1 MGSKREEER
10 NEKIIRGLMKL
21 PPNRRCI
28 NCNSLGPQYVCTTFW
43 TFVCMTC
50 SGIHREFTHRV
61 KSVSMSKFTSQEV
74 DALQK
79 GGNQRARELFLKAW
93 DPQNMRLT
101 DNSTADKVREFIKNV
116 YVEKRYVV
124 EKSLDRPPK
133 DPQGVHGLTSQ
144 SIRSY
149 EDETRRANSYHSYSQ
164 SPPYDFQYEERRYG
178 KHAASLTRKPGSD
191 RGLYEAKFSSF
202 SSPSR
207 FSDHANDEG
216 FANEGSHPRVLQYS
230 ASNGSDPFR
239 SGALSASSQRD
250 IGSPFSETSSNFSN
264 KITGRH
270 TVRHNSDSISVS
282 EIRNPQITASAGSTG
297 SFDSMSLKSVNCTG
311 LQQGASEPEK
321 SVEMF
326 HDKTSSF
333 PSLPQSSNSTTFSGL
348 DLFNEPVA
356 SQNVSSTPVT
366 VYNSQLPGSS
376 LAQSVDLFQKSPIS
390 SVTTFSVQQPFQTP
404 QPSSLNINVLSQQQ
418 SVASSNGKTSDV
430 ITLSNGAWET
440 FETPQNL
447 VPMGTENSIPAAV
460 PSAGGNKLGDFNP
473 FPLDRSLSS
482 QNAASEHT
490 LLHEGIQ
497 NVETTRNNTQLWTA
511 FEDSPAQQPM
521 QNLLKSR
528 GQNVVLCAPDANRS
542 LGFGVYEALDNGGN
556 VRMANEVEPLS
567 SLSSHFN
574 MVLHDFPVAV
584 AGLSSVAADCKPTNP
599 FDLPYDADL
608 ESSYMTPF
616 RDMSSL
622 QAALPN
628 NQMMAPYN
636 YVSET
641 NWFPQNSVPPYV
653 PGGGPFDPSG
663 SLGYIVGQVPS
674 NQILSTAA
682 QNPVT
687 STGGNPFA

>member
-74 DALQK
+74 DALQQ

-93 DPQNMRLT
+93 DPQKLRLT
-101 DNSTADKVREFIKNV
+101 DNSNADKVREFIKNV
-116 YVEKRYVV
+116 YVEKRYAD
-124 EKSLDRPPK
+124 EKLSDRPRK
-133 DPQGVHGLTSQ
+133 DPQG
-144 SIRSY
+144 IRSY
-149 EDETRRANSYHSYSQ
+149 VDETRRANSYHSYSQ

-178 KHAASLTRKPGSD
+178 KHAVSLTRKPGSD
-191 RGLYEAKFSSF
+191 RGLYGAKFSSF

-207 FSDHANDEG
+207 FSDRANDEG
-216 FANEGSHPRVLQYS
+216 FANEGSHPRVLKYS
-230 ASNGSDPFR
+230 ASSGSDPFR
-239 SGALSASSQRD
+239 SSALSASSRRD
-250 IGSPFSETSSNFSN
+250 IGSPSSETSSNFSN
-264 KITGRH
+264 KITGHH
-270 TVRHNSDSISVS
+270 TVLHNSGAISGS
-282 EIRNPQITASAGSTG
+282 KIRHSQRTASAGSTG
-297 SFDSMSLKSVNCTG
+297 SFDSMSLKSVNCTV
-311 LQQGASEPEK
+311 LQNGASEPEK
-321 SVEMF
+321 SVETF
-326 HDKTSSF
+326 HDQTSSF
-333 PSLPQSSNSTTFSGL
+333 PSLPQSSTSTTSSGL

-356 SQNVSSTPVT
+356 PQNVSSAPAT

-376 LAQSVDLFQKSPIS
+376 LAQSVDLFQQSPS
-390 SVTTFSVQQPFQTP
+390 PSVPTLSVQQPFQTL
-404 QPSSLNINVLSQQQ
+404 QPSPFGISVLSEQQ
-418 SVASSNGKTSDV
+418 SVASSNRKTSDV
-430 ITLSNGAWET
+430 ITPHNGTWVT

-460 PSAGGNKLGDFNP
+460 PSSGGNNLGNFNP
-473 FPLDRSLSS
+473 FSLDRSSSS

-497 NVETTRNNTQLWTA
+497 NFKTTTNNTQLWST
-511 FEDSPAQQPM
+511 FEDSPERQQM

-528 GQNVVLCAPDANRS
+528 DQNVVLRASDATKP
-542 LGFGVYEALDNGGN
+542 LGFGAYEAPDNGGN
-556 VRMANEVEPLS
+556 VRIPNEVEPLS

-574 MVLHDFPVAV
+574 MVLHDVPVAV
-584 AGLSSVAADCKPTNP
+584 AGLSSVAAACKPTNP

-628 NQMMAPYN
+628 NQMMAPYD
-636 YVSET
+636 YVGET
-641 NWFPQNSVPPYV
+641 NWFPQNSVQSYI
-653 PGGGPFDPSG
+653 PGGGPFDRAG
-663 SLGYIVGQVPS
+663 SLGFMVGQMPS
-674 NQILSTAA
+674 DQILSVAA
-682 QNPVT
+682 QSPVA